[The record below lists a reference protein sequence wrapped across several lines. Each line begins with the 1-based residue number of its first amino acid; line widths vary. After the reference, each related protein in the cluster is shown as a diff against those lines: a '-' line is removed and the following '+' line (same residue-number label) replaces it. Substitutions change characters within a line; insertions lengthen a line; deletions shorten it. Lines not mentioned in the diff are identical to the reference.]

1 MNMVTL
7 GNTGLKVSAIS
18 FGGIPI
24 QRSDAANTLA
34 VVDELEKF
42 GINFIDT
49 ARGYTVSEEYLG
61 AALKGR
67 RDKFIL
73 ATKSMSRSREA
84 MEKDIGI
91 SLGNLQT
98 DYIDLML
105 IHQTFGD
112 YYGTWRAME
121 HAVKEG
127 KVRAIGLS
135 NFYPDRFVDM
145 AEYSTIKPAVNQL
158 VANVFSQQWDAQAE
172 MKPYGTRLMAWGP
185 LAQGNPELQDHP
197 LMQRLASKY
206 GKTPQQVA
214 LRYLIERDIIAIPK
228 TTHFDRMKQ
237 NLDVFDFELTSE
249 EMQSLRALDR
259 PIDFRWSHRNP
270 ELVRFLWNY
279 DKNFNPKNQAE

>member
-61 AALKGR
+61 KALKGR

-84 MEKDIGI
+84 MAKDIDI

-98 DYIDLML
+98 DYIDLYQ
-105 IHQTFGD
+105 IHNLPAPTGPMRPWPRPRQREKSATSGPPP
-112 YYGTWRAME
+112 TPWTPCACWWR
-121 HAVKEG
+121 
-127 KVRAIGLS
+127 
-135 NFYPDRFVDM
+135 
-145 AEYSTIKPAVNQL
+145 STP
-158 VANVFSQQWDAQAE
+158 
-172 MKPYGTRLMAWGP
+172 TRL
-185 LAQGNPELQDHP
+185 
-197 LMQRLASKY
+197 R
-206 GKTPQQVA
+206 
-214 LRYLIERDIIAIPK
+214 R
-228 TTHFDRMKQ
+228 
-237 NLDVFDFELTSE
+237 
-249 EMQSLRALDR
+249 
-259 PIDFRWSHRNP
+259 
-270 ELVRFLWNY
+270 
-279 DKNFNPKNQAE
+279 

>member
-84 MEKDIGI
+84 MAKDIGI

-98 DYIDLML
+98 DYIDLYQ
-105 IHQTFGD
+105 IHNLPLKDFDQVFG
-112 YYGTWRAME
+112 
-121 HAVKEG
+121 
-127 KVRAIGLS
+127 
-135 NFYPDRFVDM
+135 PDG
-145 AEYSTIKPAVNQL
+145 AYAAL
-158 VANVFSQQWDAQAE
+158 AQAKAE
-172 MKPYGTRLMAWGP
+172 GE
-185 LAQGNPELQDHP
+185 NP
-197 LMQRLASKY
+197 
-206 GKTPQQVA
+206 
-214 LRYLIERDIIAIPK
+214 
-228 TTHFDRMKQ
+228 
-237 NLDVFDFELTSE
+237 
-249 EMQSLRALDR
+249 
-259 PIDFRWSHRNP
+259 SHRSHRP
-270 ELVRFLWNY
+270 LPGRPAPAGGGARPP
-279 DKNFNPKNQAE
+279 D